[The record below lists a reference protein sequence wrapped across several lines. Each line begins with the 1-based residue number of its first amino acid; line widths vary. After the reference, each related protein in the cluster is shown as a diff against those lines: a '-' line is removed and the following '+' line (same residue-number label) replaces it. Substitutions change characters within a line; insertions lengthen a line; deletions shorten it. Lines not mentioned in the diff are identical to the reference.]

1 MRWGTA
7 VVMVLGLAFS
17 PAALACATPQP
28 TFEQDHRK
36 LPLTGRNIRMH
47 ALFGMQMYLP
57 IKQRLMHYGVDWIA
71 AIGTPVVA
79 VAAGRVVVAGYH
91 HVIGNTVAI
100 DHGNGWETRYQHL
113 ANLIVRPGACVQR
126 GQVIGTIGNTGQGF
140 HSKVPV
146 TSNGKESVV
155 HVEVLH
161 HGQHRNPLSL
171 SRPK

>member
-1 MRWGTA
+1 MRWGAA

-28 TFEQDHRK
+28 SFEQNRLK
-36 LPLTGRNIRMH
+36 RPLSGPNIRLH
-47 ALFGMQMYLP
+47 AGFGMRMDLAVG
-57 IKQRLMHYGVDWIA
+57 KRLMHNGLDWIA
-71 AIGTPVVA
+71 ATGTPVMA

-91 HVIGNTVAI
+91 HQIGNTVAI

-126 GQVIGTIGNTGQGF
+126 GQVIGSIGNTGQRF

-146 TSNGKESVV
+146 TSKGKESVV
-155 HVEVLH
+155 HIEVLH
-161 HGQHRNPLSL
+161 HGQHRNPLNL
-171 SRPK
+171 SRPR